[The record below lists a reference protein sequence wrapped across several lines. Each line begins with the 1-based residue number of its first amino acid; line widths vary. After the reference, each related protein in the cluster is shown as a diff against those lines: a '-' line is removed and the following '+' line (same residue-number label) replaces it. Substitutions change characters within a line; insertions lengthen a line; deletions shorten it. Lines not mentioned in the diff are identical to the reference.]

1 MEGVSLIFFYS
12 SITLLSVTITLS
24 TGTVRAYETELQL
37 GSGFR
42 DDFQVGSD
50 LVFGDDY
57 RVNRDYRVKRDYYR
71 VNKDCARIR
80 NKAPA
85 GEAVSSTIYKAAATL
100 FSVTIT
106 ESTGIVRTEKT
117 RHQLGK

>member
-1 MEGVSLIFFYS
+1 VEGVSLIFFYS

-50 LVFGDDY
+50 SVFGDD
-57 RVNRDYRVKRDYYR
+57 
-71 VNKDCARIR
+71 
-80 NKAPA
+80 
-85 GEAVSSTIYKAAATL
+85 
-100 FSVTIT
+100 
-106 ESTGIVRTEKT
+106 
-117 RHQLGK
+117 